1 MFAGWLPSYSTQ
13 NIYARFGVSFLVRR
27 ISHSVMN
34 EIEI

>member
-1 MFAGWLPSYSTQ
+1 MFAAWLPRYLTQ

-34 EIEI
+34 EI